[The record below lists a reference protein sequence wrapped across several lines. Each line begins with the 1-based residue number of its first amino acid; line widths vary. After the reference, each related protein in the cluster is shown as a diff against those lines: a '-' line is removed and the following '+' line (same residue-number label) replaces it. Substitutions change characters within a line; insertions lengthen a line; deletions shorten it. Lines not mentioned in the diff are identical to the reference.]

1 MTILDT
7 RPNDSAVVAEL
18 SWSSPDTDLWVAS
31 RSGDYAGMVEFR
43 DGHFVVQ
50 NHLGETIA
58 TCSSIPSAQAALEA
72 AAVGAAAPV
81 VARLLS
87 TLVTSAPR
95 PLATRTAKTG
105 YVRSTAVHAS

>member
-7 RPNDSAVVAEL
+7 RPHDTAVVAEL

-50 NHLGETIA
+50 NHLGETVA
-58 TCSSIPSAQAALEA
+58 TCSSIPTAQAALA
-72 AAVGAAAPV
+72 ATAETASAPV
-81 VARLLS
+81 VTRLLS
-87 TLVTSAPR
+87 TLASSTPR
-95 PLATRTAKTG
+95 PLATRAPKTG
-105 YVRSTAVHAS
+105 YVRSTSVRAN